1 MQQTLDENSCVRT
14 GRCSIICLARCA
26 RRILPVRERKGERA
40 FALALGDASEVGQGA
55 CARIDN
61 LPTRNGYVAAWWSVT
76 STGPIRKYWST
87 RDSIVRNLG
96 EAKIFSSFFF
106 QHTFLLGYRLDRST
120 ESNGSILSLAL
131 LVSLINS
138 RIVETVLLF
147 CILKLYSKIC
157 ENDYYLE
164 NIVSFFFF
172 SFAFLLG
179 KSKL

>member
-1 MQQTLDENSCVRT
+1 MRELLHLH
-14 GRCSIICLARCA
+14 LAMH
-26 RRILPVRERKGERA
+26 RRSVK
-40 FALALGDASEVGQGA
+40 
-55 CARIDN
+55 ARIDN

-120 ESNGSILSLAL
+120 ESNGSILSLAFF
-131 LVSLINS
+131 VSLINS

-157 ENDYYLE
+157 GNDYYLE
-164 NIVSFFFF
+164 NIVFFFF
-172 SFAFLLG
+172 FHSRFFSVNRNCRDG
-179 KSKL
+179 